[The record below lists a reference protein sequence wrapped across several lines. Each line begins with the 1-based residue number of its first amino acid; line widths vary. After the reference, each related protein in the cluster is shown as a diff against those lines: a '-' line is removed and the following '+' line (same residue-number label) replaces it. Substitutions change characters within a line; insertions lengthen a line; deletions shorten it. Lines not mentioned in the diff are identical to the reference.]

1 MVHHTEWDREYDM
14 RYGFYQQ
21 DLAEMKQIVR
31 EAPTMGSSK
40 NAHVLTDA
48 ELIKKASQHTVYG
61 GPPKSDKHDKHTN
74 ILICVSIV
82 ALVLMLMS
90 CMGAATYYR
99 RKLPS
104 LRSRRSR
111 R

>member
-1 MVHHTEWDREYDM
+1 MVHHTEWDSEYDL

-21 DLAEMKQIVR
+21 DLAELKQIVR

-40 NAHVLTDA
+40 SAHVLSDA
-48 ELIKKASQHTVYG
+48 EIVHNASKKTIHG
-61 GPPKSDKHDKHTN
+61 GPPKKDSTN

-82 ALVLMLMS
+82 ALLLMLMS
-90 CMGAATYYR
+90 GMGAATYYR
-99 RKLPS
+99 RKPL
-104 LRSRRSR
+104 SRRSR